1 MKRKLL
7 ALLLICALLLGAV
20 PPMLATDYEEPPGAE
35 EPAPEEPEVPE
46 ESDAEEPDEPED
58 PPVQRDFPAMH
69 ITSALNPFIQE
80 REFWHTGALT
90 VESGNEDWAFADVDV
105 RLRGRGNSTWWHG
118 PDKRPLRI
126 RFETPQPMFGSAYPH
141 RDWILLAN
149 AFDNSL
155 LRTHFS
161 LYLAEL
167 LGYTGFVPSSQFVH
181 LYVNGTYMGVY
192 QFTDERDIGPGRG
205 EVVIDPDPVVSEY
218 WLEMDYR
225 TQDYFQV
232 NGLWYDIRFPSG
244 NALTEEHIDYAH
256 AYIESVSQA
265 IRNRDWE
272 AVTALID
279 IPSHISYYILQ
290 ELIKDADVSF
300 SSMFMQI
307 RGQGDERRLY
317 QGPVWDFDLAL
328 GNARSATF
336 HGDQPTGL
344 WAARRHY
351 WFRGLM
357 HIPEFREQA
366 IERWNEAM
374 TYDIPRAIASTEYM
388 LATYREAFERNFEA
402 QPVLGV
408 RWGVLPAPARYEIDT
423 FVGQVEYLLDFINAR
438 AEWLDN
444 YFNTYPP
451 LQLPTFDDV
460 DEGAWYHDAIEFV
473 SGSGLMNGISVTV
486 FAPEETLSRAMVT
499 TILWRLSG
507 EPETEWSPVFT
518 DVPEDAPSWYRTAV
532 MWAQET
538 GVVTGHDGE
547 FHPEGDITR
556 EQMAAMLHRYTEWI
570 LEGDIDVPEDF
581 DLDGFADSDEISS
594 WAEAYMLWANYTDLI
609 LGTRGALLDPDGT
622 TTRAQAATILMRY
635 VQRFIEQELV
645 AQRA

>member
-1 MKRKLL
+1 MGKKLL
-7 ALLLICALLLGAV
+7 ALLLICTLLLGAV
-20 PPMLATDYEEPPGAE
+20 PPILATDYDEPPIVEEPPA
-35 EPAPEEPEVPE
+35 
-46 ESDAEEPDEPED
+46 DDEPDEPEY
-58 PPVQRDFPAMH
+58 PPVQRDFPSMH
-69 ITSALNPFIQE
+69 ITSELNPFIQV
-80 REFWHTGALT
+80 REFWHSGFLT
-90 VESGNEDWAFADVDV
+90 VESDKEDWAFTDVDV

-149 AFDNSL
+149 AFDNSM

-167 LGYTGFVPSSQFVH
+167 LGNTGFVPSSQFVH
-181 LYVNGTYMGVY
+181 LYVNGAYMGVY

-205 EVVIDPDPVVSEY
+205 DVVIDPDPVVSEY

-244 NALTEEHIDYAH
+244 NALTDEHIDYAH
-256 AYIESVSQA
+256 AYIEAVSQA
-265 IRNRDWE
+265 IRNRDWP

-279 IPSHISYYILQ
+279 IPSHVSYYILQ

-307 RGQGDERRLY
+307 RGQGAERRLY

-336 HGDQPTGL
+336 HGDRPTGL
-344 WAARRHY
+344 WAARQHY

-357 HIPEFREQA
+357 QIPEFRA
-366 IERWNEAM
+366 LVVERWNEAM
-374 TYDIPRAIASTEYM
+374 EYDIPRAIASTEYM
-388 LATYREAFERNFEA
+388 LTHYQEAFERNFEA

-423 FVGQVEYLLDFINAR
+423 FVGQVEYLLDFIRTR
-438 AEWLDN
+438 AAWLDT

-451 LQLPTFDDV
+451 LSLPTFDDV
-460 DEGAWYHDAIEFV
+460 DGDAWYHEAVEFV
-473 SGSGLMNGISVTV
+473 SENGLMNGLSVTI
-486 FAPEETLSRAMVT
+486 FAPDETLSRAMVT
-499 TILWRLSG
+499 AILWRLAG
-507 EPETEWSPVFT
+507 EPEAEWSPVFT
-518 DVPEDAPSWYRTAV
+518 DVPEDAPNWYRTAV

-538 GVVTGHDGE
+538 GVVSGHGE
-547 FHPEGDITR
+547 EFSPRGDITR
-556 EQMAAMLHRYTEWI
+556 EQMAAMLYRYTEQI
-570 LEGDIDVPEDF
+570 LEGDIHVPEEF
-581 DLDGFADSDEISS
+581 DLDDFADRDEISD
-594 WAEAYMLWANYTDLI
+594 WAKTYLLWANYNELI
-609 LGTRGALLDPDGT
+609 QGTRGALLSPDGT
-622 TTRAQAATILMRY
+622 TTRAQAAMILMRY
-635 VQRFIEQELV
+635 VQRFIERELT
-645 AQRA
+645 AQRV

>member
-1 MKRKLL
+1 
-7 ALLLICALLLGAV
+7 V
-20 PPMLATDYEEPPGAE
+20 PVIQATYDEPPVTEEPDTPE
-35 EPAPEEPEVPE
+35 EPA
-46 ESDAEEPDEPED
+46 EPDEPEIPEE
-58 PPVQRDFPAMH
+58 PPTQRDFPSMH
-69 ITSALNPFIQE
+69 ITSDLNPFIQE
-80 REFWHTGALT
+80 REFWHPGALT
-90 VESGNEDWAFADVDV
+90 VESDNENWAFEDVDV

-126 RFETPQPMFGSAYPH
+126 RFETPQPMFGSSYPH

-149 AFDNSL
+149 AFDNSM

-161 LYLAEL
+161 LDLAER
-167 LGYTGFVPSSQFVH
+167 LGHTGFVPSSQFVH

-192 QFTDERDIGPGRG
+192 QFTDERDIAPGRG
-205 EVVIDPDPVVSEY
+205 EVVIDPDPEVSEY

-265 IRNRDWE
+265 IQNRDWN

-279 IPSHISYYILQ
+279 IPSHVSYYILQ

-307 RGQGDERRLY
+307 RGQGAERRLY

-336 HGDQPTGL
+336 HGDQPTGI

-357 HIPEFREQA
+357 QIPEFRTLVV
-366 IERWNEAM
+366 ERWNEAM
-374 TYDIPRAIASTEYM
+374 EYDIPQAIASTEYM
-388 LATYREAFERNFEA
+388 LAHYREAFERNFEA

-423 FVGQVEYLLDFINAR
+423 FVGQVEYLLDFITTR
-438 AEWLDN
+438 AAWLDM

-451 LQLPTFDDV
+451 MDFPTFDDV
-460 DEGAWYHDAIEFV
+460 NEGAWYHDAVEFV
-473 SGSGLMNGISVTV
+473 FENGLMTGLSDFM
-486 FAPEETLSRAMVT
+486 FAPDETLSRAMVA
-499 TILWRLSG
+499 TILWRMAR
-507 EPETEWSPVFT
+507 EPEVEWSPVFT
-518 DVPEDAPSWYRTAV
+518 DVPEDAPAWYRTAV

-538 GVVTGHDGE
+538 GVVTGHGE
-547 FHPEGDITR
+547 TFNPQGEITR
-556 EQMAAMLHRYTEWI
+556 EQMAAMLYRYTEHI
-570 LEGDIDVPEDF
+570 LEGNTGVPEDF
-581 DLDGFADSDEISS
+581 DLEDFADSDEISS
-594 WAEAYMLWANYTDLI
+594 WAETYLLWAIYNELI
-609 LGTRGALLDPDGT
+609 QGSRDAMLNPDGT

-635 VQRFIEQELV
+635 VQRFIEQELTL
-645 AQRA
+645 QRIEGATPQIWV